1 MPSTEMQNP
10 LLSEWAGALELPPFE
25 AIRPDHFRPAFDRA
39 LADHRAEIDAI
50 AENPAPPDFENTIAA
65 LERSG
70 RRLERVAGVFFVLA
84 GADTS
89 DEIEAIERDISPL
102 LARHNNALYLNRAL
116 YSRIADL
123 YDRRDTL
130 SLDAEQARVLERY
143 HTRFVRSG
151 AALDKKAQDRLAAI
165 NERLASV
172 GTQFGQNVLADEKS
186 FVMVLEES
194 DLAGLPDFARVAAR
208 AAADERGHP
217 GKYVITLA
225 RSSIETFL
233 QFSARRDLRE
243 KAFQAWIS
251 RGENGGATDN
261 RALIAEM
268 VALRAERAKLL
279 GFANFADYRL
289 DDQMA
294 KTPQAARQLLDEVW
308 GRALTKAAVERD
320 ALQAMIAEE
329 GGNFALAPHDW
340 RYYTEKLRKARY
352 DLDEAEIKPY
362 FQLDKMIEAA
372 FETARRLFGLSFKR
386 VDAALYHPDARAWN
400 VTDAQGRHVALFIG
414 DYFARPSKHS
424 GAWMTSL
431 RDQEKLTGNIRPI
444 VLNICNFSKPA
455 AGEPA
460 LLSFDDARTLFHEF
474 GHALHGMLS
483 DVTYP
488 LIAGTAVPSDFVEL
502 PSQLYEHWLEVPE
515 ILQKYALH
523 ASTGEPMP
531 KALLDR
537 LLATRTFNQ
546 GFATIEYTAC
556 ALVDL
561 DLHSLPDATALDVAA
576 FERKDLERIAMPP
589 EIVMRH
595 RLPHFQHLF
604 SGGGYAAGYYS
615 YMWSEV
621 LDADA
626 FAAFEE
632 TGNAF
637 DPATAKRLRD
647 YVYSAGN
654 RRDPADAYKAFRG
667 RLPTVDALLKKRGL
681 VEVHGAVF
689 NRLAGGCL
697 LKTGKPNDL
706 AQCGPSPRCCGRAA
720 CGRRRGRAR
729 DPCRRRQCH
738 RSDARNGCVH
748 RGGLSAHEPHWRRR
762 FLAGPGAVRPRAGA
776 DGRRSG
782 RRQGDTAAL
791 S

>member
-10 LLSEWAGALELPPFE
+10 LLSEWAGALELPPFG
-25 AIRPDHFRPAFDRA
+25 AIRPGHFRPAFDRA

-70 RRLERVAGVFFVLA
+70 RRLERVAGVFFVMA

-151 AALDKKAQDRLAAI
+151 AALDKKAQARLAAI

-186 FVMVLEES
+186 FVMVLDES

-208 AAADERGHP
+208 AAADARGHP

-225 RSSIETFL
+225 RSSVETFL

-308 GRALTKAAVERD
+308 GRALTKVTAERD
-320 ALQAMIAEE
+320 ALQAMITKE

-362 FQLDKMIEAA
+362 FQLDNMIEAA
-372 FETARRLFGLSFKR
+372 FETARRLFGLSFER
-386 VDAALYHPDARAWN
+386 IDATLYHPDARAWN
-400 VTDAQGRHVALFIG
+400 VTDANGRHVALFIG

-515 ILQKYALH
+515 ILQEYALH

-531 KALLDR
+531 KALLER

-561 DLHSLPDATALDVAA
+561 DLHSLPDAAALDVAA
-576 FERKDLERIAMPP
+576 FERKDLDRIAMPP

-681 VEVHGAVF
+681 VEV
-689 NRLAGGCL
+689 
-697 LKTGKPNDL
+697 
-706 AQCGPSPRCCGRAA
+706 
-720 CGRRRGRAR
+720 
-729 DPCRRRQCH
+729 
-738 RSDARNGCVH
+738 
-748 RGGLSAHEPHWRRR
+748 
-762 FLAGPGAVRPRAGA
+762 
-776 DGRRSG
+776 
-782 RRQGDTAAL
+782 TAP
-791 S
+791 

>member
-1 MPSTEMQNP
+1 MKQTELQNP
-10 LLSEWAGALELPPFE
+10 LLSKWAGALELPPFE
-25 AIRPDHFRPAFDRA
+25 AIKPDYFRPAFDRA
-39 LADHRAEIDAI
+39 LADHRIEIDAI
-50 AENPAPPDFENTIAA
+50 AENPASPDFENTIAA

-70 RRLERVAGVFFVLA
+70 RTLERVASVFFVLA

-123 YDRRDTL
+123 YDRRDVL

-143 HTRFVRSG
+143 HTRFVRAG
-151 AALDKKAQDRLAAI
+151 AALERPAQDRLAAI
-165 NERLASV
+165 NERLASL

-186 FVMVLEES
+186 FTMVLEEG
-194 DLAGLPDFARVAAR
+194 DLDGLPEFARAAAR

-233 QFSARRDLRE
+233 QFASRRDLRE
-243 KAFQAWIS
+243 KAFQAWIA
-251 RGENGGATDN
+251 RGENGGTTDN
-261 RALIAEM
+261 RAPIGEM
-268 VALRAERAKLL
+268 VALRAERAQLL

-340 RYYTEKLRKARY
+340 RYYAEKLRKARY

-372 FETARRLFGLSFKR
+372 FETARRLFGLSFKS

-400 VTDAQGRHVALFIG
+400 VTDTQGRHVALFIG

-431 RDQEKLTGNIRPI
+431 RDQEKLAGNIQPI

-455 AGEPA
+455 AGQAA

-474 GHALHGMLS
+474 GHALHGKLS

-488 LIAGTAVPSDFVEL
+488 LLAGTAVPSDFVEL

-523 ASTGEPMP
+523 SRTGEPMP

-546 GFATIEYTAC
+546 GFTTVEYTAC

-561 DLHSLPDATALDVAA
+561 DLHSLPDAKVLDVTA

-632 TGNAF
+632 TGNPF

-654 RRDPADAYKAFRG
+654 RCDPADAYKAFRG

-681 VEVHGAVF
+681 VEV
-689 NRLAGGCL
+689 
-697 LKTGKPNDL
+697 
-706 AQCGPSPRCCGRAA
+706 
-720 CGRRRGRAR
+720 
-729 DPCRRRQCH
+729 
-738 RSDARNGCVH
+738 
-748 RGGLSAHEPHWRRR
+748 
-762 FLAGPGAVRPRAGA
+762 
-776 DGRRSG
+776 
-782 RRQGDTAAL
+782 TAP
-791 S
+791 

>member
-1 MPSTEMQNP
+1 MKQTELQNP
-10 LLSEWAGALELPPFE
+10 LLSKWAGALELPPFE
-25 AIRPDHFRPAFDRA
+25 AIKPDYFRPAFDRA
-39 LADHRAEIDAI
+39 LADHRIEIDAI
-50 AENPAPPDFENTIAA
+50 AENPASPDFENTIAA

-70 RRLERVAGVFFVLA
+70 RTLERVASVFFVLA

-123 YDRRDTL
+123 YDRRDEL

-143 HTRFVRSG
+143 HTRFVRAG
-151 AALDKKAQDRLAAI
+151 AALERPAQDRLAAI
-165 NERLASV
+165 NERLASL

-186 FVMVLEES
+186 FTMVLEEG
-194 DLAGLPDFARVAAR
+194 DLDGLPEFARAAAR

-217 GKYVITLA
+217 GKYAITLA

-233 QFSARRDLRE
+233 QFASRRDLRE
-243 KAFQAWIS
+243 KAFQAWIA

-279 GFANFADYRL
+279 GFANFADYRI

-308 GRALTKAAVERD
+308 SRALTKAAVERD

-372 FETARRLFGLSFKR
+372 FETARRLFGLSFKH
-386 VDAALYHPDARAWN
+386 VNAALYHPDARAWN
-400 VTDAQGRHVALFIG
+400 VTDAQRRHVALFIG

-455 AGEPA
+455 SGDPA

-488 LIAGTAVPSDFVEL
+488 LLAGTAVPSDFVEL

-515 ILQKYALH
+515 ILQRYALH
-523 ASTGEPMP
+523 ARTGEPMP

-546 GFATIEYTAC
+546 GFATVEYTAC

-561 DLHSLPDATALDVAA
+561 DLHS
-576 FERKDLERIAMPP
+576 
-589 EIVMRH
+589 
-595 RLPHFQHLF
+595 Q
-604 SGGGYAAGYYS
+604 
-615 YMWSEV
+615 
-621 LDADA
+621 
-626 FAAFEE
+626 
-632 TGNAF
+632 
-637 DPATAKRLRD
+637 PATIR
-647 YVYSAGN
+647 
-654 RRDPADAYKAFRG
+654 
-667 RLPTVDALLKKRGL
+667 T
-681 VEVHGAVF
+681 
-689 NRLAGGCL
+689 
-697 LKTGKPNDL
+697 
-706 AQCGPSPRCCGRAA
+706 
-720 CGRRRGRAR
+720 CGRRFSMPTLLRHSRKPAMHSI
-729 DPCRRRQCH
+729 RRR
-738 RSDARNGCVH
+738 RSVCATMSTAQETAVILQMPTRPSAAGC
-748 RGGLSAHEPHWRRR
+748 
-762 FLAGPGAVRPRAGA
+762 RP
-776 DGRRSG
+776 
-782 RRQGDTAAL
+782 L
-791 S
+791 MLF